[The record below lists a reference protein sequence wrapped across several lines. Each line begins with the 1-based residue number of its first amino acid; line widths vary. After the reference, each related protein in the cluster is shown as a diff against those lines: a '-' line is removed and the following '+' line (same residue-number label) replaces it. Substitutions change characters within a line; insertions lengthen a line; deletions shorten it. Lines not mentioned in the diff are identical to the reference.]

1 MSNRKYFGTDGIR
14 GRVGDAPITPD
25 FVLKLGW
32 AAGKVLARHGS
43 RKIIIG
49 KDTRI
54 SGYMLESA
62 LEAGLAAAGLSALFT
77 GPMPTPAVAYLTR
90 TFRAEA
96 GIVISASHNPFYDNG
111 IKFFSIDGTKLPD
124 AVEEAIEAEM
134 EKEISCVD
142 SAELGKASRIVDAA
156 GRYIEFCKATFPN
169 ELSLSEL
176 KIVVDCANGA
186 TYHIAPN
193 VLRELG
199 ANVIAIGCEPNG
211 VNINAEVGVLE
222 EADAWRAEA
231 WEMMRIRH
239 DLRFLFFT
247 KRIDRLAAVLPP
259 DWGDG
264 YENVVIGCTVE
275 NQAMADYRLL
285 LFLATPVRH
294 RLIVCAPLLGP
305 LDIARYL
312 SPAVEEVSAGGES
325 GNEARPCDY
334 AWVLGLREQCVAAD
348 ISFCFHQTGAR
359 FVKDGRMYRI
369 HRRYQHSQA
378 RKAGIDYRLKR

>member
-1 MSNRKYFGTDGIR
+1 MSVSWNPWYGC
-14 GRVGDAPITPD
+14 
-25 FVLKLGW
+25 
-32 AAGKVLARHGS
+32 
-43 RKIIIG
+43 RKISEG
-49 KDTRI
+49 CRNCYVYRQDSRHDKDSREVRQTAMFDRPVRR
-54 SGYMLESA
+54 SRDGRFKVP
-62 LEAGLAAAGLSALFT
+62 AGEMVYTCFT
-77 GPMPTPAVAYLTR
+77 SDFL
-90 TFRAEA
+90 
-96 GIVISASHNPFYDNG
+96 
-111 IKFFSIDGTKLPD
+111 
-124 AVEEAIEAEM
+124 
-134 EKEISCVD
+134 
-142 SAELGKASRIVDAA
+142 
-156 GRYIEFCKATFPN
+156 
-169 ELSLSEL
+169 
-176 KIVVDCANGA
+176 
-186 TYHIAPN
+186 
-193 VLRELG
+193 
-199 ANVIAIGCEPNG
+199 
-211 VNINAEVGVLE
+211 LE